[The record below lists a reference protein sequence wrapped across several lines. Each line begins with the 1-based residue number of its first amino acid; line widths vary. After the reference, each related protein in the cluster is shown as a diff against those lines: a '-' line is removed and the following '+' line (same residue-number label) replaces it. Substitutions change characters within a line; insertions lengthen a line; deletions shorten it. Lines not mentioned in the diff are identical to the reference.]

1 MLLRLVRV
9 ALVGLREKSEARKRC
24 ETRATV
30 RIVRERD
37 E

>member
-9 ALVGLREKSEARKRC
+9 ALADLREKIDARKRC
-24 ETRATV
+24 EKRSTV
-30 RIVRERD
+30 RIVRTRD

>member
-9 ALVGLREKSEARKRC
+9 ALVGLREKSDARKRC
-24 ETRATV
+24 ETRAKV
-30 RIVRERD
+30 RIVRDRD